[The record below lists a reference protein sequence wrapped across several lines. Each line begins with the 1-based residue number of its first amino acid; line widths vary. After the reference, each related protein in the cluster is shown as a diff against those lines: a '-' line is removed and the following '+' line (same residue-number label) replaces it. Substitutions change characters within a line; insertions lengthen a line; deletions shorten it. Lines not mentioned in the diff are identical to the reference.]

1 MEAARPATLFRGWRK
16 GGHPWRPWA
25 GGRGGPGPWRED
37 LVAQAQ
43 GVKMVTANTTATS
56 DLVTDGGHARWRRA
70 LSVRAT
76 PRVMVA
82 LKRSRCQTA
91 EVLEQLVKKCR
102 LRKASRSGKQVRE
115 PSPSDV
121 CWPGHPGGHGAG
133 RSGGRPPRPPG
144 RDPPAS
150 ARCDAKAGPA

>member
-1 MEAARPATLFRGWRK
+1 MEKRRPPLETLAWRAW
-16 GGHPWRPWA
+16 GTRT
-25 GGRGGPGPWRED
+25 WRED

-76 PRVMVA
+76 PRVMAA

-102 LRKASRSGKQVRE
+102 MVSEAAEG
-115 PSPSDV
+115 
-121 CWPGHPGGHGAG
+121 
-133 RSGGRPPRPPG
+133 
-144 RDPPAS
+144 
-150 ARCDAKAGPA
+150 